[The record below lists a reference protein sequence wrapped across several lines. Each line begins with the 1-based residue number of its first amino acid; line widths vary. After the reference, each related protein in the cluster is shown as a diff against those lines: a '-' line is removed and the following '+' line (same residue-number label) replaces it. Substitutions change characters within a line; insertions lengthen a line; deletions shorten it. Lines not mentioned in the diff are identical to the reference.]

1 MILNWCWISLR
12 NTRKGLMKGE
22 VVTGDSS
29 SPNREVIEEIEEEEI
44 EKGGEE
50 IEKGEEEIEKGDR
63 IGKKTI
69 MKNS

>member
-1 MILNWCWISLR
+1 M
-12 NTRKGLMKGE
+12 
-22 VVTGDSS
+22 VTGDSS

-69 MKNS
+69 MKNSWVFL